1 YGGTQRCPFPLSFNL
16 LFFFLLVFLGPSL
29 SALGLMRPGM
39 EWNWIEKLSIGG
51 CFSAPVL
58 PGPIC
63 PVAEHEFW
71 SSLRV
76 GRFTFSGLRF
86 CSLSQCQPIYFASMW
101 AMGPV
106 SSSSHVAAPCI
117 VARPGAAAD
126 RCLQM
131 MDDPWGPKRNFHLCA
146 YLVFLSMAPCY
157 FDYPGR
163 GRVACRIAPNSE
175 VLSNCLIIDGAPEI
189 GRASIASKARS
200 GQ

>member
-1 YGGTQRCPFPLSFNL
+1 MAERSGVLFPFPLIC
-16 LFFFLLVFLGPSL
+16 FFFLLVFLGPSL

-86 CSLSQCQPIYFASMW
+86 CSLSQCQPICFASMW
-101 AMGPV
+101 AMG
-106 SSSSHVAAPCI
+106 SSVFFIPRRSAMHRGTSWRRS
-117 VARPGAAAD
+117 RPLLAD
-126 RCLQM
+126 DGRPMGTQKKF
-131 MDDPWGPKRNFHLCA
+131 PPLC
-146 YLVFLSMAPCY
+146 VPGFLSMAPCY

-175 VLSNCLIIDGAPEI
+175 VLSNCLIIDGAPGI